1 MFILNFFHTI
11 LYVPIYNALIFIV
24 SLTHGGDVGLG
35 LIGVTL
41 IVRLAILPL
50 SLSAVRTTRAMKLID
65 PELKEIQ
72 AKYKDDKETQAKE
85 TFALYKKYKIHPFAS
100 ILTIFIQLPVLISL
114 YYVVR
119 TESLYHV
126 DTKLLYSFIHAPV
139 SLSPLF
145 LGLFLITT
153 PNLILAIL
161 AAITQFFQAYFAIPL
176 PPAAPKVETKKG
188 GTPATPQSMQ
198 EEFGRA
204 MALQARF
211 ALPVVI
217 GIVSYTSGAIALYF
231 ITSNCVMLFQELLAR
246 LFPHST
252 KKQMATGLPS
262 V

>member
-1 MFILNFFHTI
+1 MFIITFFHTI
-11 LYVPIYNALIFIV
+11 LYVPIYNLLIFLV
-24 SLTHGGDVGLG
+24 GFTHSSDVGLG

-41 IVRLAILPL
+41 LVRLAILPL
-50 SLSAVRTTRAMKLID
+50 SLSAVRTTKAMKIVE
-65 PELKEIQ
+65 PELKAIQ
-72 AKYKDDKETQAKE
+72 LKYKDDKEMQAKE

-126 DTKLLYSFIHAPV
+126 NTALLYPFIHAPAA
-139 SLSPLF
+139 LSPMF

-153 PNLILAIL
+153 PNLILAGL
-161 AAITQFFQAYFAIPL
+161 SAITQFFQAHFAIPL
-176 PPAAPKVETKKG
+176 PPATPKTVAKKDAPAT
-188 GTPATPQSMQ
+188 TPQSMQ

-211 ALPVVI
+211 VLPVVI
-217 GIVSYTSGAIALYF
+217 GIVSFTSGAIALYF

-246 LFPHST
+246 LLPHSA
-252 KKQMATGLPS
+252 KKAAALN
-262 V
+262 

>member
-1 MFILNFFHTI
+1 MLSFFHTI
-11 LYVPIYNALIFIV
+11 LYVPIYNLLIFLV
-24 SLTHGGDVGLG
+24 GMTHSSDVGLG

-50 SLSAVRTTRAMKLID
+50 SLSAVRTTRAMKIIE
-65 PELKEIQ
+65 PELKDIRE
-72 AKYKDDKETQAKE
+72 KYKDDKEKQAKE
-85 TFALYKKYKIHPFAS
+85 TFALYKKYKIRPFAS
-100 ILTIFIQLPVLISL
+100 ILTLFIQLPVLISL
-114 YYVVR
+114 YLVVR

-126 DTKLLYSFIHAPV
+126 NTALLYSFVHSPS

-161 AAITQFFQAYFAIPL
+161 AAITQFFQAHFAIPL
-176 PPAAPKVETKKG
+176 PPAVAKTVKKD
-188 GTPATPQSMQ
+188 GTPTTPESMQ

-211 ALPVVI
+211 VLPVII

-246 LFPHST
+246 LLPHSA
-252 KKQMATGLPS
+252 KKAFETSAAL
-262 V
+262 